1 MRLVNLSLIPAVLA
15 GFSIVAHAD
24 LQPGS
29 DPEIAIDAGRFSS
42 PINYGPCPMQPFPNA
57 QGGGICDFVND
68 TGLTITELG
77 FEDSVN
83 VPGLPQG
90 SALSA
95 YLPPPASPTFT
106 CDPAAF
112 APPPPGYYP
121 FSTCLIYFQTPSGS
135 PGLGLTTDEVSIFF
149 FGGSGIAPG
158 GHFEVNLNT
167 DNSPTS
173 NVGTWNTVDAGKFQ
187 TITINTTNGAFP
199 RVPEPS
205 MMWLLAAGCLLIF
218 AARWIRSLNLQR

>member
-1 MRLVNLSLIPAVLA
+1 MRLVNLSLIPALLA

-24 LQPGS
+24 LQPAS

-42 PINYGPCPMQPFPNA
+42 PISLASTCTPSA
-57 QGGGICDFVND
+57 DGGGICDFFND
-68 TGLTITELG
+68 TGFTIVELG
-77 FEDSVN
+77 FSDTVN

-121 FSTCLIYFQTPSGS
+121 FSTCLIYFQTPAGT
-135 PGLGLTTDEVSIFF
+135 PGLTTDVVSIFF
-149 FGGSGIAPG
+149 LGGSGIAPG

-167 DNSPTS
+167 DNALTGSS
-173 NVGTWNTVDAGKFQ
+173 GTWNTVDAGTFR
-187 TITINTTNGAFP
+187 TVAIDTTNGAFTA
-199 RVPEPS
+199 VPEPS
-205 MMWLLAAGCLLIF
+205 MTWLLAAGCLLIF
-218 AARWIRSLNLQR
+218 AARRLRSLNLQR